1 METTMKNLIIWI
13 RETYNLT
20 SIPVRIMNEK
30 RWESMD
36 EIIVREPF
44 EGMPQRVALDEK
56 FGVII
61 YDWDEVSE
69 EIKDAIKAKYHEYA
83 K

>member
-1 METTMKNLIIWI
+1 MKELILWI

-44 EGMPQRVALDEK
+44 EGMPQRIALDDK

-61 YDWDEVSE
+61 YDWDEVSD
-69 EIKDAIKAKYHEYA
+69 EIKSAIVAKYRESA
-83 K
+83 Q

>member
-1 METTMKNLIIWI
+1 MKELILWI
-13 RETYNLT
+13 KETYNLT
-20 SIPVRIMNEK
+20 SIPVRIKNEK

-44 EGMPQRVALDEK
+44 EGMPQRIALDDK

-69 EIKDAIKAKYHEYA
+69 EIKDAIISRYNDTTKQ
-83 K
+83 